1 MLQILI
7 IAGGSGLMA
16 FGMNSFV
23 SSGVAEG
30 ALIQPQQS
38 AVEWFFEN
46 AAPDKATYFSE
57 MDALVDELNRMRLS
71 AAS

>member
-1 MLQILI
+1 M
-7 IAGGSGLMA
+7 IACASGLMA

-30 ALIQPQQS
+30 ALIEPQQN

-46 AAPDKATYFSE
+46 AVPDKATYFSE
-57 MDALVDELNRMRLS
+57 MDVLVDELNRMRLS